1 MVPKGS
7 RQIWVH
13 EKAFDRNAIGKKWI
27 GYLTNQQVKFLLIQ
41 MPSLVLSI
49 KDLLYFSLKVSLK
62 VGR

>member
-13 EKAFDRNAIGKKWI
+13 EKAFDWNAIGKKWI
-27 GYLTNQQVKFLLIQ
+27 GYLTNQQVKFSLIQ

-49 KDLLYFSLKVSLK
+49 KDLLYFSLKV
-62 VGR
+62 GR